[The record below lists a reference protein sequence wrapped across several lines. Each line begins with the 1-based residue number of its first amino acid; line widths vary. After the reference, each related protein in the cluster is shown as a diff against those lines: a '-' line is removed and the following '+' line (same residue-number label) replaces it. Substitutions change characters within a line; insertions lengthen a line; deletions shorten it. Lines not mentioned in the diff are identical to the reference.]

1 MPTTKDVLLIAE
13 PYVVPVTMFGSWA
26 IGTVMCLLI
35 DPGAGFWACVAA
47 GFVIGLILT
56 LPMVVLVT
64 LALWV
69 VDTAIGTVEAIRDE
83 IGWRRAESQ
92 GRR

>member
-1 MPTTKDVLLIAE
+1 MPTTKDVLDIAE
-13 PYVVPVTMFGSWA
+13 PYVLPVTVSGCCAFVTG
-26 IGTVMCLLI
+26 ICFLL
-35 DPGAGFWACVAA
+35 DPGANFWACVII
-47 GFVIGLILT
+47 GILFGLILS

-69 VDTAIGTVEAIRDE
+69 VDTVIGTVEAIRDE
-83 IGWRRAESQ
+83 IRWRRAESP

>member
-1 MPTTKDVLLIAE
+1 MPTTKDVFLIAE

-26 IGTVMCLLI
+26 IGTGMCLLL

-47 GFVIGLILT
+47 GLVIGLILS
-56 LPMVVLVT
+56 LPMVVLFA
-64 LALWV
+64 LALWA
-69 VDTAIGTVEAIRDE
+69 VDVGVGTVEAVRDE
-83 IGWRRAESQ
+83 IRWRRAESQ